1 MDIQHKAVEMNPL
14 LLFSFNIRVKHV
26 HHHSFSC
33 TCKKIYILEAG
44 IYMYIF
50 TSQCYFCQFLT
61 HISVDIESFWGFRFC
76 EKLKDKHTE
85 QIFIY
90 K

>member
-1 MDIQHKAVEMNPL
+1 
-14 LLFSFNIRVKHV
+14 
-26 HHHSFSC
+26 
-33 TCKKIYILEAG
+33 
-44 IYMYIF
+44 MYIF
-50 TSQCYFCQFLT
+50 TSECYFCQFLT
-61 HISVDIESFWGFRFC
+61 HISVDIVSFWGFRFC